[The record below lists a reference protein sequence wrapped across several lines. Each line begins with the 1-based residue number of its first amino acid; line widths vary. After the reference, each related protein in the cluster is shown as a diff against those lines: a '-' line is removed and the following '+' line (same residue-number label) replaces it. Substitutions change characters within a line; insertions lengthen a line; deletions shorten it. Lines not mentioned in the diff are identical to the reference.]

1 MGAVMVFT
9 RVFIRSLQIK
19 RSLGV
24 RVAAGYLRNRGVS
37 IETALY
43 LLTIKGTA

>member
-1 MGAVMVFT
+1 MVFT
-9 RVFIRSLQIK
+9 AIFVRSLRIK
-19 RSLGV
+19 KSLGV

-43 LLTIKGTA
+43 LLTVKGA